1 MKRRI
6 LNFYR
11 HNWYFVGGIIFVI
24 LSFFM
29 GFWGS
34 LFSPIQ
40 VILIFSF
47 MAMLAHQVE
56 EYGYP
61 GGFPTVTNLMV
72 MGEKDIPDRYPLNAN
87 QCMISNTLLT
97 YLFYIAAISFPS
109 IIWLGLAQVGL
120 GLFQVLAHGIA
131 VPVRIKRVYNPG
143 LATTLFLFLPMGIDY
158 IRYVTTNN
166 LASKGDFVLGFFA
179 TLCAVVVLFLLPI
192 ILLRSKQ
199 SKYPFSEA
207 EMNRFVGQRAT

>member
-1 MKRRI
+1 M
-6 LNFYR
+6 NFYR
-11 HNWYFVGGIIFVI
+11 HNWYYVGGIIFVG

-40 VILIFSF
+40 GILIYSF

-97 YLFYIAAISFPS
+97 YLFYIAAICFPGL
-109 IIWLGLAQVGL
+109 IWLGLAQVGL
-120 GLFQVLAHGIA
+120 GLFQILAHGIA
-131 VPVRIKRVYNPG
+131 VPLRIKRLYNPG
-143 LATTLFLFLPMGIDY
+143 LATVLFLFLPIGIYY
-158 IRYVTTNN
+158 IRYVTINH
-166 LASKGDFVLGFFA
+166 LASTGDFLLGFLA
-179 TLCAVVVLFLLPI
+179 TFGAVFLLFLLPI
-192 ILLRSKQ
+192 ILLRNKRS
-199 SKYPFSEA
+199 SYPFSEA
-207 EMNRFVGQRAT
+207 EMSRFAG

>member
-1 MKRRI
+1 
-6 LNFYR
+6 
-11 HNWYFVGGIIFVI
+11 
-24 LSFFM
+24 
-29 GFWGS
+29 
-34 LFSPIQ
+34 
-40 VILIFSF
+40 
-47 MAMLAHQVE
+47 MLAHQVE

-97 YLFYIAAISFPS
+97 YFFYIAAISFPGL
-109 IIWLGLAQVGL
+109 IWLGLAQVGL

-131 VPVRIKRVYNPG
+131 VPVRIKRLYNPG
-143 LATTLFLFLPMGIDY
+143 LATTLFLFLPVGIYY

-166 LASKGDFVLGFFA
+166 LASTGDFVLGFFV
-179 TLCAVVVLFLLPI
+179 TFGAVVALFLLPI

-207 EMNRFVGQRAT
+207 EMRRFAG

>member
-29 GFWGS
+29 GLWGS

-97 YLFYIAAISFPS
+97 YLFYIAAIFFPS

-131 VPVRIKRVYNPG
+131 VPVRIKRLYNPG
-143 LATTLFLFLPMGIDY
+143 LATVIFLFLPVGIYY
-158 IRYVTTNN
+158 ILYVTTNN
-166 LASKGDFVLGFFA
+166 LASTGDFVLGFFA
-179 TLCAVVVLFLLPI
+179 TLGAVVALFLLPI
-192 ILLRSKQ
+192 ILLRNKQ

-207 EMNRFVGQRAT
+207 EMSRFTGQKS

>member
-1 MKRRI
+1 MKRRL

-11 HNWYFVGGIIFVI
+11 HNWYYVGGIIFVI
-24 LSFFM
+24 LSFVM
-29 GFWGS
+29 GFWGG

-61 GGFPTVTNLMV
+61 GGFPTVTNFMV
-72 MGEKDIPDRYPLNAN
+72 MGEKEIPDRYPLNAN

-109 IIWLGLAQVGL
+109 FIWLGLAQVGL
-120 GLFQVLAHGIA
+120 GLFQVLAHGVA
-131 VPVRIKRVYNPG
+131 VPLRIKRLYNPG
-143 LATTLFLFLPMGIDY
+143 LVTTLFLFLPVGIYY
-158 IRYVTTNN
+158 IQYIMNNN
-166 LASKGDFVLGFFA
+166 LASTEDFVLGFFV
-179 TLCAVVVLFLLPI
+179 TLGAVAVLFLLPI
-192 ILLRSKQ
+192 IFLRNKQ

-207 EMNRFVGQRAT
+207 EMSRFGGQRF